1 MSIPTT
7 ASTCS
12 IPAGSKLLG
21 ETKKVDALGQTRLAV
36 VFHRVLMP
44 DGYSVSLDQFKGL
57 NQIGDT
63 GLRDQV
69 NNHYLR
75 IFGVSLA
82 VGALGAVAEA
92 GTAGSLNA
100 SSSDLMRQGF
110 AQSTAQSSAQI
121 LDKFLNI
128 MPTVTDP
135 RRPPSQSLS
144 LGRSRVARLQQ
155 PQNAFRFLKAKRRK
169 SVKRKI
175 LICLLVLGLGV
186 GTATAQLGSGVV
198 FDPTNFHNALLRYY
212 QLQQHLVVLQQHL
225 AQLQKTY
232 SKITAQYNL
241 AMQMAQFVKN
251 MPARYRALFSQWR
264 NVTSLNTF
272 GNTGSW
278 INGINTGVLP
288 NINTGYLKATTPLSQ
303 YDPYEL
309 SGMDASELGRV
320 QSQYA
325 SIQLVDGANMNAM
338 ATIGSIRGTA
348 DNIQTQIANLEQDSF
363 SGDSGLNTEVS
374 VLNKINA
381 AGVLTLRTVQDSN
394 KLLASLLEQQTI
406 LAKQQRD
413 AATSAINTDIARQA
427 SMAGNIAQVTGT
439 ITDSL
444 QNFRMP

>member
-1 MSIPTT
+1 M
-7 ASTCS
+7 
-12 IPAGSKLLG
+12 
-21 ETKKVDALGQTRLAV
+21 
-36 VFHRVLMP
+36 
-44 DGYSVSLDQFKGL
+44 
-57 NQIGDT
+57 
-63 GLRDQV
+63 
-69 NNHYLR
+69 
-75 IFGVSLA
+75 
-82 VGALGAVAEA
+82 
-92 GTAGSLNA
+92 
-100 SSSDLMRQGF
+100 
-110 AQSTAQSSAQI
+110 
-121 LDKFLNI
+121 
-128 MPTVTDP
+128 
-135 RRPPSQSLS
+135 
-144 LGRSRVARLQQ
+144 
-155 PQNAFRFLKAKRRK
+155 
-169 SVKRKI
+169 KRKI

-186 GTATAQLGSGVV
+186 STATAQLGSGVV

-241 AMQMAQFVKN
+241 AIQMAQFVKN

-278 INGINTGVLP
+278 ING
-288 NINTGYLKATTPLSQ
+288 INTGYLKATTPLSQ

-363 SGDSGLNTEVS
+363 SGDSSLNSEVS

-413 AATSAINTDIARQA
+413 ATTNAINTDIGRQA
-427 SMAGNIAQVTGT
+427 SMAGNIAQVTGS